1 MTIRMTSRER
11 VLAAVR
17 HQPLDRFPTDIW
29 AVDEAWQKLRL
40 HFKTD
45 DHVEIFERLG
55 IDAIPGISPS
65 YHGPL
70 IAGPDPSL
78 TYDEWGFGSRLQE
91 YGGGIYEEQVHFP
104 LANAESIADLEAFPW
119 PSPDDYDY
127 DGLRAKAAQYP
138 DRAVQCGYW
147 AIFYWH
153 NRLRGMELSLM
164 DAAERPEFTRFLL
177 DKVSDFFFEY
187 HRRCF
192 EATRGLADIAQVTDD
207 YGAQNGLMISP
218 RTFDSFY
225 RPSMQRGID
234 LAHAYDRL
242 VFHHDDGDNRR
253 LQPRFVE
260 MGVEILNPVQWRCG
274 NWDLDAVKAQVG
286 AKLCF
291 HGGVDNQETLP
302 FGTADEVRAEVRR
315 LKRTLGADGTGL
327 ILAPCHNIQAIT
339 PLENILAM
347 YAECAA

>member
-1 MTIRMTSRER
+1 MKTMTSRER

-29 AVDEAWQKLRL
+29 AVEEAWQKLRQ
-40 HFKTD
+40 HFKTQD
-45 DHVEIFERLG
+45 EVEIYERLG
-55 IDAIPGISPS
+55 IDAIPGIGPD
-65 YHGPL
+65 YHGP
-70 IAGPDPSL
+70 AFNGPDPAL
-78 TYDEWGFGSRLQE
+78 RYDEWGFGNRLQE
-91 YGGGIYEEQVHFP
+91 YGGGIYEEQVFFP
-104 LANAESIADLEAFPW
+104 LANAESIADLEKFPW

-127 DGLRAKAAQYP
+127 DGLRTKAARYP
-138 DRAVQCGYW
+138 GRAIQCGYW

-153 NRLRGMELSLM
+153 NRLRGLEQSLM
-164 DAAERPEFTRFLL
+164 DAAVKPEFTRYLL
-177 DKVSDFFFEY
+177 ERVSDFFYEY

-207 YGAQNGLMISP
+207 YGAQSGLLISP
-218 RTFDSFY
+218 RTFDNFY

-286 AKLCF
+286 DKLCF
-291 HGGVDNQETLP
+291 HGGVDNQETMP
-302 FGTADEVRAEVRR
+302 FGTADDVRAEVRW
-315 LKRTLGADGTGL
+315 LKRTLGSDGTGL
-327 ILAPCHNIQAIT
+327 IIAPCHNIQAIT
-339 PLENILAM
+339 PLENILAL
-347 YAECAA
+347 YEEANA

>member
-1 MTIRMTSRER
+1 MKSMTPRER

-29 AVDEAWQKLRL
+29 AVDEVWQNLRR
-40 HFKTD
+40 HFKTED
-45 DHVEIFERLG
+45 GVEIMDRLG
-55 IDAIPGISPS
+55 IDGIPGIGPD
-65 YHGPL
+65 YHGPV
-70 IAGPDPSL
+70 ITGPDPAL
-78 TYDEWGFGSRLQE
+78 RYDEWGFGYQMQE
-91 YGGGIYEEQVHFP
+91 YNGGIYEEQVYFPTQHFTGI
-104 LANAESIADLEAFPW
+104 AELEKFPW

-127 DGLRAKAAQYP
+127 TGLSAKAARYP

-153 NRLRGMELSLM
+153 NRLRGLEQSLV
-164 DAAERPEFTRFLL
+164 DTAENPEFTEFLVAR
-177 DKVSDFFFEY
+177 VSDFFEEY

-192 EATRGLADIAQVTDD
+192 EATRGLAQIAQVTDD
-207 YGAQNGLMISP
+207 YGAQNGLLISP
-218 RTFDSFY
+218 RTFDRFY
-225 RPSMQRGID
+225 RPSIQRGID

-274 NWDLDAVKAQVG
+274 DWDLDAVKAQVG
-286 AKLCF
+286 GKLCF

-302 FGTADEVRAEVRR
+302 FGSPQDVREEVRR
-315 LKRTLGADGTGL
+315 LKRTLGSDGTGL
-327 ILAPCHNIQAIT
+327 IIAPCHNIQAIT

-347 YAECAA
+347 YEEAGQ